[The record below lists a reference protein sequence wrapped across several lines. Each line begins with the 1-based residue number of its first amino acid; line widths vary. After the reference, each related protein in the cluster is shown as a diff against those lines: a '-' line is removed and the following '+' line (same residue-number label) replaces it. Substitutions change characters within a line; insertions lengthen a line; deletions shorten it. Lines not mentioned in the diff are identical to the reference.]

1 MIISNEPSYSV
12 LMSVYF
18 KEKPEYLR
26 DSIDSMLYQTVS
38 PAEFVL
44 VCDGPLTPDLDAVI
58 AQYLNSESGRLFKVI
73 RLECN
78 SGLGA
83 ALNIG
88 LNECNSQFI
97 ARMDSDDI
105 SLLDRCEKELA
116 ILSTGEID
124 FVSGTVLEF
133 CDSPSNVFSC
143 RKLPEDTES
152 ILEFAKKRNPINH
165 PAVMF
170 KKDAVLSS
178 GGSQPFYLLE
188 DYFLWIRMLSNGFR
202 AQNISD
208 SLVYMRADEGLYSR
222 RGGFKYASSQ
232 IKLLKY
238 MYQNQF
244 ISINEFVILAILRA
258 GVSLVPTTLRKM
270 MYSKFVRSAEY
281 ND

>member
-1 MIISNEPSYSV
+1 MIISDEPSYSV
-12 LMSVYF
+12 LMSVYY

-26 DSIDSMLYQTVS
+26 SSIDSMLNQSVS

-44 VCDGPLTPDLDAVI
+44 VCDGPLTLELDAVI
-58 AQYLNSESGRLFKVI
+58 AGYLNSEFGRIFKVI

-78 SGLGA
+78 CGLGA

-88 LNECNSQFI
+88 LKECSSQFI

-105 SLLDRCEKELA
+105 SLPDRCEKELA
-116 ILSTGEID
+116 IISRGKID

-133 CDSPSNVFSC
+133 SDSPSNVFSC
-143 RKLPEDTES
+143 RKLPEDNDS

-170 KKDAVLSS
+170 KKDAVLKS
-178 GGSQPFYLLE
+178 GGYQPFYLLE

-208 SLVYMRADEGLYSR
+208 PLVYMRADEGLYSR
-222 RGGFKYASSQ
+222 RGGIKYALSQ

-238 MYQNQF
+238 MHQNQF
-244 ISINEFVILAILRA
+244 ISINEFMILAFLRA
-258 GVSLVPTTLRKM
+258 GVSMVPTTLRKQ

-281 ND
+281 NE

>member
-1 MIISNEPSYSV
+1 MIVSDAPSYSV

-18 KEKPEYLR
+18 KEKAEYLR
-26 DSIDSMLYQTVS
+26 DSIDSMLNQSVG

-44 VCDGPLTPDLDAVI
+44 VCDGPLTPELDAVI
-58 AQYLNSESGRLFKVI
+58 ARYLNSEFGRLFKVI

-105 SLLDRCEKELA
+105 SLPDRCEKELA

-170 KKDAVLSS
+170 KKDAVLKS
-178 GGSQPFYLLE
+178 GGYQPFYLLE

-202 AQNISD
+202 AQNDGLLLFSTASRQQKELLNLRQ
-208 SLVYMRADEGLYSR
+208 SLLEDD
-222 RGGFKYASSQ
+222 SQ
-232 IKLLKY
+232 IT
-238 MYQNQF
+238 
-244 ISINEFVILAILRA
+244 A
-258 GVSLVPTTLRKM
+258 
-270 MYSKFVRSAEY
+270 SAEEFMSQRKALAQKARLQAY
-281 ND
+281 SSFIMQPKICTT